1 MKYSSFMRYC
11 LDWIE
16 KNLEKENPRLA
27 GIITEFLLQRETEY
41 ENLKAKEEYEDY
53 LKELKK
59 GEQNGR

>member
-1 MKYSSFMRYC
+1 MKYSSFMKYC

-16 KNLEKENPRLA
+16 KNLENKDPDLA

-53 LKELKK
+53 LKELK
-59 GEQNGR
+59 GE